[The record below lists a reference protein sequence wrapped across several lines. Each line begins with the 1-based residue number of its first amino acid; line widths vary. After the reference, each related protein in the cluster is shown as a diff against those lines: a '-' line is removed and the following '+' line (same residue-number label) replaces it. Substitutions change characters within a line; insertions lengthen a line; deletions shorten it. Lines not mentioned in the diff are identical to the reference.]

1 MDSRY
6 VERQFLA
13 GGRFSSVYKAKDQSN
28 NGKLVA
34 LKITTPEDDRPP
46 HNSKDEL
53 RLLKFLEE
61 REASKNNVVSIL
73 EAYESDFIDLV
84 MVFPYLPFTLTQ
96 YLKHHSTKIRSTFN
110 PYTSFETDD
119 NDTENRKPRY
129 ENNLSLSKAKEII
142 LGIAKGLSFLHE
154 NGIIHRDI
162 KPANILFQNL
172 NSNPVIIDF
181 GISYF
186 YPDNFGRE
194 PSENKICDIS
204 TSIYKAPEL
213 LFGIS
218 DYSYGVDIWS
228 FGILITSLFSNNTDP
243 VFHNEDVG
251 DFRLASL
258 IFETFGMPTL
268 KTWPEAEKS
277 KTFGRLELVE
287 REGKGIDSILPRSD
301 PLVKSIFKKMMIYES
316 SQRISSKKIVEMLNT
331 LQNEVT

>member
-6 VERQFLA
+6 VERQFIA
-13 GGRFSSVYKAKDQSN
+13 GGRFSSVYRAKDQSN
-28 NGKLVA
+28 NDRLVA

-53 RLLKFLEE
+53 RLLKFLAGK
-61 REASKNNVVSIL
+61 EATKHNIVCIL
-73 EAYESDFIDLV
+73 DSYESDFIDLV

-96 YLKHHSTKIRSTFN
+96 YLKHHSTKLRPKYN
-110 PYTSFETDD
+110 PYTTFG
-119 NDTENRKPRY
+119 NDGNSEDRKPKF
-129 ENNLSLSKAKEII
+129 ENNLLVSKAKEIV
-142 LGIAKGLSFLHE
+142 LGIAKGLSFLHS

-181 GISYF
+181 GISYA
-186 YPDNFGRE
+186 YPNNFGKE
-194 PSENKICDIS
+194 PAEKKICDIS

-228 FGILITSLFSNNTDP
+228 FGILITSIFSTNTET
-243 VFHNEDVG
+243 VFPSEDVS

-258 IFETFGMPTL
+258 IFETFGTPTL
-268 KTWPEAEKS
+268 KSWPEATKS
-277 KTFGRLELVE
+277 KTFGRFELTE
-287 REGKGIDSILPRSD
+287 TEGRDVVTILPRAD
-301 PLVKSIFKKMMIYES
+301 PLVRNIFKEMMVFES
-316 SQRISSKKIVEMLNT
+316 NKRLTCKQIVDRLSSEKI
-331 LQNEVT
+331 NE